1 MNKLGFVANHEMKYL
16 IKRIKRRSINVREVS
31 RMDS

>member
-16 IKRIKRRSINVREVS
+16 IKRIKRSINVREVS